1 MNQPTPEEQLRRL
14 LDETVGDIEPHARL
28 AAIRYRT
35 QENAMPTSR
44 RPWIWG
50 ALGAA
55 AATAAVIGGVAV
67 LAGGDNDAGPGP
79 STSPSATVTTPT
91 DSPSESPGSSP
102 SESPSESPSSSP
114 SESPSHAVPV
124 YYVGDTPRGL
134 RLYREFQ
141 VPTEAGDPVT
151 QAADLSVRGGATDPD
166 YRSLWP
172 AGTSVATSSYDG
184 DVLTVNVESADAS
197 SGSLHDRPAGMTR
210 AEAELAIQQVIYTAQ
225 AALGEGRPG
234 VQFMLDGE
242 RTDQLLG
249 VPTSEPL
256 AEGDWMD
263 TLALV
268 SLSNPTEGQSVT
280 GKLQVS
286 GVASSFEA
294 TVPWQLLDGSKL
306 VKAGSFMADGWIDK
320 LYPFEGTVD
329 LAGVAPG
336 TYTFVASTD
345 DPSGGAEGN
354 GPDRDTR
361 TVVVE

>member
-14 LDETVGDIEPHARL
+14 LDETVGDIEPHERL

-256 AEGDWMD
+256 ADQRRGELVRGDRAVAAAGRLEAREGWFLHGGRLDRQ
-263 TLALV
+263 ALPV
-268 SLSNPTEGQSVT
+268 RGHRRPGRRRARHLHLRCVDRRPVGGRRGQR
-280 GKLQVS
+280 
-286 GVASSFEA
+286 
-294 TVPWQLLDGSKL
+294 PR
-306 VKAGSFMADGWIDK
+306 
-320 LYPFEGTVD
+320 
-329 LAGVAPG
+329 PG
-336 TYTFVASTD
+336 H
-345 DPSGGAEGN
+345 
-354 GPDRDTR
+354 PDRRGRVIGRFLTGR
-361 TVVVE
+361 AELTWGAPS